1 MTIKL
6 EVQPYCSECCD
17 FEADVTKPERVT
29 AVVYGINEPT
39 VGRTDTIIRCKYAKR
54 CEAIKR
60 YLRMSIYESG
70 GDCSGE

>member
-1 MTIKL
+1 MAIKL

-29 AVVYGINEPT
+29 AT
-39 VGRTDTIIRCKYAKR
+39 VGRTDTIIKCKYAKR

-60 YLRMSIYESG
+60 YLRMSIFERGS
-70 GDCSGE
+70 DCSGE